1 MVAFRDAMENLK
13 SIQAKKRWPVEL
25 DQIIFDQRTEE
36 EKKADIEEFNYETLN
51 NRPSLWSGPKGAP

>member
-25 DQIIFDQRTEE
+25 EQIIFDQRTEE

-51 NRPSLWSGPKGAP
+51 NRPSL